1 MKKWMLMAV
10 GILILVIGILIKY
23 NRGLHSECAR
33 HSNNISVLN
42 KEIERYKIQD
52 SLNAVS
58 VSALNLTIDEL
69 KEYRADDAQTIKE
82 LGIKNKHLEALVKNR
97 DSFNRN
103 NLCRPLASTSGQ
115 VGLFR
120 G

>member
-82 LGIKNKHLEALVKNR
+82 LGIKNKHLEALVKTGIH
-97 DSFNRN
+97 
-103 NLCRPLASTSGQ
+103 STETIYADRCPVLWLS
-115 VGLFR
+115 
-120 G
+120 

>member
-42 KEIERYKIQD
+42 MM
-52 SLNAVS
+52 
-58 VSALNLTIDEL
+58 L
-69 KEYRADDAQTIKE
+69 KQ
-82 LGIKNKHLEALVKNR
+82 
-97 DSFNRN
+97 
-103 NLCRPLASTSGQ
+103 
-115 VGLFR
+115 
-120 G
+120 

>member
-1 MKKWMLMAV
+1 MAV

-58 VSALNLTIDEL
+58 VSALNLTIDEP
-69 KEYRADDAQTIKE
+69 ER
-82 LGIKNKHLEALVKNR
+82 V
-97 DSFNRN
+97 S
-103 NLCRPLASTSGQ
+103 CR
-115 VGLFR
+115 
-120 G
+120 